1 MRITVHLLDSTL
13 IIQFINHHNLCPCKY
28 STHIATGYL
37 QWEGVI
43 QSKRSTV
50 KSGVKWQYTLWL
62 LQVLIFQPSTVVL
75 FPSIEWWS
83 AAGVISCCL
92 RAHLWKFMGL
102 STSFFLLIHTCIH
115 YSYIF
120 YLSTP
125 CHKYHILCCFCHLLT
140 YNCCMWL
147 SQTQRE
153 ESLINARLLLTSAC
167 LKYDDYDLFS
177 SAADFQWPTAKDS
190 CLSAQH
196 DSSWWLTLAPCTLLQ
211 TGYECACKWKEKMHF
226 NAKLKWHTH

>member
-1 MRITVHLLDSTL
+1 MTVHTV
-13 IIQFINHHNLCPCKY
+13 II
-28 STHIATGYL
+28 TG
-37 QWEGVI
+37 
-43 QSKRSTV
+43 
-50 KSGVKWQYTLWL
+50 
-62 LQVLIFQPSTVVL
+62 FN
-75 FPSIEWWS
+75 
-83 AAGVISCCL
+83 
-92 RAHLWKFMGL
+92 L
-102 STSFFLLIHTCIH
+102 STIYGCVVSFYRMMISSRGNILLSASSFMKIYGPEYIFLSTYPYM